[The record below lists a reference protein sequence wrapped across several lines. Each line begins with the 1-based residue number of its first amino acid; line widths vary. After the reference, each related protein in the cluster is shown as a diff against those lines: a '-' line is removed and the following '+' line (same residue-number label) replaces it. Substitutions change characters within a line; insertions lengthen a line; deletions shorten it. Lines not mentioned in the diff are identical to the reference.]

1 MGYYVGIIHKDP
13 ETDYGLCFP
22 DFPGC
27 VAAENNLEGLKAAAE
42 AALAGHLQLLAETGA
57 AVPPPPPIE
66 AIMTDPSFADGLP
79 ALIHARDI
87 ADPVVRVNVTFK
99 RSTLAAIDRNA
110 AQRGRTRSAL
120 LAHAAGGDW
129 GEVRLKA

>member
-1 MGYYVGIIHKDP
+1 MAYFIAILHQDP
-13 ETDYGLCFP
+13 GTDYGLCFP
-22 DFPGC
+22 EFPGC

-42 AALAGHLQLLAETGA
+42 EALAGHLQLLAETGA
-57 AVPPPPPIE
+57 AVPPPTPIE
-66 AIMTDPSFADGLP
+66 AIMTDPDSADSLP
-79 ALIHARDI
+79 ALIHAPDI

-110 AQRGRTRSAL
+110 AQRGLTRSAL
-120 LAHAAGGDW
+120 LARAAGGDW

>member
-42 AALAGHLQLLAETGA
+42 EALTGHHQLLAETGA
-57 AVPPPPPIE
+57 AVPPPTPIE
-66 AIMTDPSFADGLP
+66 AIMNYPDFADGLP
-79 ALIHARDI
+79 GLIHAPDI

-110 AQRGRTRSAL
+110 AQCGLSRSAF
-120 LAHAAGGDW
+120 LARAAGGDW